1 MKKKTLALFLTGC
14 LLLLVSCEKTKEC
27 ESYNPWPTAE
37 AASAWK
43 DYSPDLLDD
52 LESYNDVAT
61 ALNYFGH
68 KPSYVHDSVVSM
80 HNGDSVLI
88 CGYLNLWKSLG
99 DWDIYMVTESFHDN
113 AIDTEQDEYI
123 TVYINNSHVSLD
135 TLQKAYIPALFEG
148 NRFPEDYNPG
158 YCCAYTYTL
167 FLNTEDCPIRYE

>member
-1 MKKKTLALFLTGC
+1 MRKFLLTVSLVSISMLITGC
-14 LLLLVSCEKTKEC
+14 EKSKGCEKY
-27 ESYNPWPTAE
+27 SPWPSAE
-37 AASAWK
+37 AQSAWTN
-43 DYSPDLLDD
+43 YSPELLDSLD
-52 LESYNDVAT
+52 AYNDVVT
-61 ALNYFGH
+61 TLNYFGR
-68 KPSYVHDSVVSM
+68 KPSYVHDSIVAM
-80 HNGDSVLI
+80 HSGDSVLI

-113 AIDTEQDEYI
+113 AIDTEQDEFI